1 MQTIRSRLFMIAA
14 LLALSVWQL
23 IPTTVTER
31 VPDKATGRM
40 KDTTVRR
47 VPIDLG
53 LDLQGGIHLALEVD
67 QSKGPVP
74 DCADAIQRAERV
86 VRTRIDEFG
95 TTEPV
100 VQIVGRCRLIV
111 ELAGEKDPARAK
123 SIVQR
128 TAFLEFRITD
138 MKNLFRDALPEIDK
152 TLRRAGVKAPGQGAA
167 ATTVTQLFGT
177 DTGKAKAKA
186 AKERAA
192 AKDTSDANAPGPLS
206 SVLFQSPSNMP
217 GEFLVPEDQVPVA
230 ESLLARPEVQR
241 LMPRGIELRWGTEV
255 LSRQGRSYRTLYA
268 AEDRPIITGEYLQDA
283 KATRDPLTNQSV
295 VNFVLSRRGGRIFER
310 ETGRHVNDFMAII
323 LDGRVQGQPPVI
335 KSQIGQRGQIELGAK
350 PLQDAQDLALVL
362 KAGALPAPL
371 TIIEERTIGP
381 SLGQDSI
388 KDGIRAGVVG
398 VALVILIMV
407 GYYRLS
413 GVLAVAALALYV
425 VFTLAGLAGFG
436 FTLTLPGLAG
446 LVLSV
451 GIAVDA
457 NVLIFERI
465 REELQHGKLVRTAVD
480 EGFKHAMSAIVDSN
494 VSTALTAFILYL
506 VGTGPVQGFAITLII
521 GIAASMVTAIFVVR
535 TFYMIWLDRRPDMA
549 TLSV

>member
-1 MQTIRSRLFMIAA
+1 MRTIRSRLITIGI
-14 LLALSVWQL
+14 LLALSIWAL
-23 IPTTVTER
+23 IPTSSTQR
-31 VPDKATGRM
+31 VRDAGTGRM
-40 KDTTVRR
+40 KDTSVRR
-47 VPIDLG
+47 IPINLG

-86 VRTRIDEFG
+86 VRSRIDEFG
-95 TTEPV
+95 VTEPV

-111 ELAGEKDPARAK
+111 EVAGEKDPARAK
-123 SIVQR
+123 SIIQR

-138 MKNLFRDALPEIDK
+138 MKNLFRDAVAEIDK
-152 TLRRAGVKAPGQGAA
+152 ALRRAGVKTPGQA
-167 ATTVTQLFGT
+167 ATNVAQLFGS
-177 DTGKAKAKA
+177 DTTKREKKKEKAKQAQP
-186 AKERAA
+186 
-192 AKDTSDANAPGPLS
+192 DTSELNQPGPLS
-206 SVLFQSPSNMP
+206 SLLYQGGLS
-217 GEFLVPEDQVPVA
+217 GEFLVPEEQVPAA

-241 LMPRGIELRWGTEV
+241 LIPRGFDLKWGTDV
-255 LSRQGRSYRTLYA
+255 QSRGARAFRALYVV
-268 AEDRPIITGEYLQDA
+268 EDRPIITGEELE
-283 KATRDPLTNQSV
+283 KATARRDQMTNQSV
-295 VNFVLSRRGGRIFER
+295 VDFVLSRRGGGIFER
-310 ETGRHVNDFMAII
+310 ETGRHVNDYMAII
-323 LDGRVQGQPPVI
+323 LDGRVQGQPPII

-388 KDGIRAGVVG
+388 ADGVRAGIVG
-398 VALVILIMV
+398 VALVVLIMV
-407 GYYRLS
+407 VYYRLS
-413 GVLAVAALALYV
+413 GVLAVAALTLYV
-425 VFTLAGLAGFG
+425 LFTLAGLAGFG

-480 EGFKHAMSAIVDSN
+480 EGFKHAMSAIIDSN

-549 TLSV
+549 TLSVRA